1 MGEGVVSGEMNKS
14 LVGVKSLLSLE
25 AGWASESGGTTVS
38 IREGS
43 WQTGLFVG
51 NLSGR

>member
-14 LVGVKSLLSLE
+14 LVCVKSLLSG
-25 AGWASESGGTTVS
+25 GWMGLESGGTTVS

-43 WQTGLFVG
+43 
-51 NLSGR
+51 